1 MVILEVEKCYNELAS
16 KKYLGKYVKT
26 DMRSA
31 EGHGY
36 SERIHEFEKGSIST
50 PLNNENITETETA
63 NGKIYITYA
72 SDKVEHTVCIEL
84 AKPTKKRGWLW
95 GGRRTSSIKSRKGRK
110 GRRTRRKN

>member
-1 MVILEVEKCYNELAS
+1 
-16 KKYLGKYVKT
+16 
-26 DMRSA
+26 MRSA

-36 SERIHEFEKGSIST
+36 SERIHVFEKGSIST
-50 PLNNENITETETA
+50 PLNNENITETKTA

-72 SDKVEHTVCIEL
+72 SDKVEHTDCIEL
-84 AKPTKKRGWLW
+84 AKPTKRGWFW